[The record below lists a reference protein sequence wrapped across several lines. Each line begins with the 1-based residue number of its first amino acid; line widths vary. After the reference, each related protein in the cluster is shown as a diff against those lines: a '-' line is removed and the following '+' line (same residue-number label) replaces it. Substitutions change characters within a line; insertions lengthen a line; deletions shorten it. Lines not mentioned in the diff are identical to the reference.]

1 MHASTQGW
9 PEAPRPFRKY
19 GFRFYFYA
27 NEGSPLEPCHVHVEK
42 GDGDA
47 KVWLQP
53 ELKIASQSGFSTQ
66 EIRDILALIEEHRSL
81 IEGEL
86 E

>member
-1 MHASTQGW
+1 M
-9 PEAPRPFRKY
+9 
-19 GFRFYFYA
+19 
-27 NEGSPLEPCHVHVEK
+27 EK

-47 KVWLQP
+47 KVWPQP